1 MNIEQPIQLFEMI
14 RCLSQAIDLVSPIM
28 ADHHRRVVHIALSIA
43 REMGL
48 PPDKIR
54 DLAIAGALHDVG
66 GLSLAMRLD
75 ALRFESHN
83 AHEHAALGYL
93 LLKTFRPFA
102 RAAELVRFHHV
113 EWESG
118 AATGFCDE
126 QVPRESRILHLADRI
141 AALLKPDVA
150 VLTQATMISERIL
163 ALSGKM
169 FPPELIE
176 AFSEVASREC
186 FWLEAIFSKSDTN
199 LIQVLGT
206 AELPRDEDLSG
217 LTRLICRVI
226 DFRSPF
232 TATHTSG
239 VAASAVALA
248 RLAGFSDLDCNRVEV
263 AGFIHDLGKLA
274 VPAEILDKQANLTKE
289 EFDIIRTHTYHTNLI
304 LKPIQGFDT
313 IRQWGALHHERLDGK
328 GYPFHLA
335 AKDLPTGSRIVSI
348 ADAFVALTENRPYRI
363 GLDRQEVLL
372 LLGNMVRNSALDGEL
387 VALLAEN
394 FEQTNQRRIE
404 AQDEATGEYRN
415 FIRQAKELQESAT
428 REVAKLNN
436 FSMMRH

>member
-1 MNIEQPIQLFEMI
+1 MKIDQPIQLFEMI
-14 RCLSQAIDLVSPIM
+14 RCLSQAVDLVSPII
-28 ADHHRRVVHIALSIA
+28 ADHHRRVAHIAVSIA

-48 PPDKIR
+48 SPEKVR

-75 ALRFESHN
+75 ALQFECHN

-102 RAAELVRFHHV
+102 GAAELVRFHHV
-113 EWESG
+113 EWDTGKG
-118 AATGFCDE
+118 AEFCDE
-126 QVPRESRILHLADRI
+126 QVPRESQILHLADRI

-150 VLTQATMISERIL
+150 VLTQAKIISERIL
-163 ALSGKM
+163 AQSGKM
-169 FPPELIE
+169 FPLELGE
-176 AFSEVASREC
+176 VFSEVASREC
-186 FWLEAIFSKSDTN
+186 FWLEAIFSKTDTN
-199 LIQVLGT
+199 LIQALDRAKLPLG
-206 AELPRDEDLSG
+206 EDLSG

-239 VAASAVALA
+239 VAASAEALA
-248 RLAGFSDLDCNRVEV
+248 RLAGFSELDCNRMEV

-274 VPAEILDKQANLTKE
+274 VPSEILDKKANLTKE
-289 EFDIIRTHTYHTNLI
+289 EFDIIRTHTYHTDNI
-304 LKPIQGFDT
+304 LKPIKGFDT

-328 GYPFHLA
+328 GYPFHLT
-335 AKDLPTGSRIVSI
+335 AKDLPTGSRIISI
-348 ADAFVALTENRPYRI
+348 ADAFVALTENRPYRL

-372 LLGNMVRNSALDGEL
+372 LLGNMVRNCALDSDL
-387 VALLAEN
+387 VELLAEN
-394 FEQTNQRRIE
+394 FEKINHRRIE

-415 FIRQAKELQESAT
+415 FIGHAQELQEACGQRSSWFA
-428 REVAKLNN
+428 
-436 FSMMRH
+436 

>member
-1 MNIEQPIQLFEMI
+1 MKIEHPIRLFEMI
-14 RCLSQAIDLVSPIM
+14 RCLSQAIDLVSPIL
-28 ADHHRRVVHIALSIA
+28 ADHHKRVTHIAVSIA
-43 REMGL
+43 RERGL

-75 ALRFESHN
+75 ALQFESHD
-83 AHEHAALGYL
+83 AHQHATLGYL

-102 RAAELVRFHHV
+102 EAAELVRFHHV
-113 EWESG
+113 DWKSG
-118 AATGFCDE
+118 AGTEFCDE
-126 QVPRESRILHLADRI
+126 PVPLESQILHLADRI
-141 AALLKPDVA
+141 AVLLKPEVA
-150 VLTQATMISERIL
+150 VLTQANMISERIL
-163 ALSGKM
+163 EQSGKM
-169 FPPELIE
+169 FPPELT
-176 AFSEVASREC
+176 AVFSEVASREC
-186 FWLEAIFSKSDTN
+186 FWLEAIFSKTDTN
-199 LIQVLGT
+199 LLQALGT
-206 AELPRDEDLSG
+206 AELPRDEDLFG

-248 RLAGFSDLDCNRVEV
+248 RLAGFSELDCNRMEV
-263 AGFIHDLGKLA
+263 AGFIHDLGKLG

-289 EFDIIRTHTYHTNLI
+289 EFDIIKTHTYHTDNI

-313 IRQWGALHHERLDGK
+313 IRRWGALHHERLDGK
-328 GYPFHLA
+328 GYPFHLT

-394 FEQTNQRRIE
+394 FEKINRRRIE
-404 AQDEATGEYRN
+404 AQDEATGEYRE
-415 FIRQAKELQESAT
+415 FIRQAKELQEMCDQRSHW
-428 REVAKLNN
+428 AK
-436 FSMMRH
+436 